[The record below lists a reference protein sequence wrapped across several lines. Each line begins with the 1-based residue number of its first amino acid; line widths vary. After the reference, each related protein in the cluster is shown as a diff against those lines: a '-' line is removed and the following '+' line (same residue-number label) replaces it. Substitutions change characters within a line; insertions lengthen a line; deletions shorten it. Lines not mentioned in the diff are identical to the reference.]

1 MKKILGAAFL
11 MILFATPV
19 IASDYRHHHHHH
31 HSQHP
36 ASHQVQHH

>member
-1 MKKILGAAFL
+1 V
-11 MILFATPV
+11 FATPV
-19 IASDYRHHHHHH
+19 FASGHRHHHHHH

>member
-1 MKKILGAAFL
+1 MKKILGAALL
-11 MILFATPV
+11 MIVFATPV
-19 IASDYRHHHHHH
+19 FASGHRHHHHHH